1 MVTAVGVALLAVG
14 AVLVFAVDASGS
26 GINLT
31 LVGVIFMITG
41 GFALLLSITHWTP
54 RRRLPLDPY
63 VGRERVLT
71 GSTRRFTR

>member
-31 LVGVIFMITG
+31 LVGAIFMITG
-41 GFALLLSITHWTP
+41 GFALLLSITHWSP
-54 RRRLPLDPY
+54 RRRVPIDPY
-63 VGRERVLT
+63 VGREQVLT
-71 GSTRRFTR
+71 PPARRFTR